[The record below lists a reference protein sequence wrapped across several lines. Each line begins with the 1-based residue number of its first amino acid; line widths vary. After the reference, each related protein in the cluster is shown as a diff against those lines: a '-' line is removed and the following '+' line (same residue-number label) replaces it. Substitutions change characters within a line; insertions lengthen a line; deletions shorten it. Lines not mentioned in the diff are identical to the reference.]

1 MDIEYLPAV
10 DGSSMTARFD
20 PPKTN
25 IVPRTR
31 KLIEITELITF
42 PVEMGLDPIE
52 IEVPPA
58 FGSMDDDFL
67 RRYRTILLA
76 SSDRNLWVHECP
88 HNIHR

>member
-25 IVPRTR
+25 IVHGHEA
-31 KLIEITELITF
+31 IEITELITF

-52 IEVPPA
+52 IGPSVLVVSP
-58 FGSMDDDFL
+58 
-67 RRYRTILLA
+67 RYDCYRLHAAAKMEIVLFHFIFA
-76 SSDRNLWVHECP
+76 ACF
-88 HNIHR
+88 